1 MRRRALLAAQRAAP
15 LAALLPLLL
24 AGCLS
29 IPVATIWKL
38 RDFGPEQLFALDPTA
53 LRAALLVDP
62 RVTMQGGRIDI
73 DIEPP
78 DKAPK
83 RSYAILLQQPQR
95 DDPRLPRAPAG
106 RVWQVFAMSP
116 QSVAEFQKLKQE
128 FKAIP
133 KGTAVNVR
141 VGFDEGSV
149 PAALRREFP
158 VRLDLLLDPADG
170 YFTMIKD
177 TTIDLDQVGKS

>member
-1 MRRRALLAAQRAAP
+1 VRPRTLLA
-15 LAALLPLLL
+15 LLLPLLV

-29 IPVATIWKL
+29 IPVSTMWKL
-38 RDFGPEQLFALDPTA
+38 RNFGPEQLFALDPTE

-62 RVTMQGGRIDI
+62 RVTMKGGRIDI
-73 DIEPP
+73 VVQPP
-78 DKAPK
+78 DNAPK

-95 DDPRLPRAPAG
+95 ADPRLPPAPAG

-116 QSVAEFQKLKQE
+116 QSVAEFQKLKQD
-128 FKAIP
+128 FKTIP
-133 KGTAVNVR
+133 KGTTVTVS

-149 PAALRREFP
+149 PDALRREFP
-158 VRLDLLLDPADG
+158 VRLDLVLDPAEG

-177 TTIDLDQVGKS
+177 TTIDLDRPTKS

>member
-1 MRRRALLAAQRAAP
+1 MTRRALLAAAA
-15 LAALLPLLL
+15 AGLL

-29 IPVATIWKL
+29 IPVSTIWKL
-38 RDFGPEQLFALDPTA
+38 RNFGPEQLFALDPTE

-62 RVTMQGGRIDI
+62 RVTMKGGRIDI
-73 DIEPP
+73 AIEPP
-78 DKAPK
+78 GGAPK

-106 RVWQVFAMSP
+106 RTWQVFALSP
-116 QSVAEFQKLKQE
+116 ASVAEFAKLKQE

-133 KGTAVNVR
+133 KGTTVTVS
-141 VGFDEGSV
+141 VGFDEREV
-149 PAALRREFP
+149 PPELRRDFP

-177 TTIDLDQVGKS
+177 TTIDLDRDGKK

>member
-1 MRRRALLAAQRAAP
+1 MTRRALLAAAA
-15 LAALLPLLL
+15 AGLL

-29 IPVATIWKL
+29 IPVSTIWKL
-38 RDFGPEQLFALDPTA
+38 RNFGPEQLFALDPTE

-62 RVTMQGGRIDI
+62 RVTMKGGRIDI
-73 DIEPP
+73 AIEPP
-78 DKAPK
+78 GGAPK
-83 RSYAILLQQPQR
+83 RGYAILLQQPQR

-106 RVWQVFAMSP
+106 RTWQVFALSP
-116 QSVAEFQKLKQE
+116 ASVAEFAKLKQE

-133 KGTAVNVR
+133 KGTTVSVS
-141 VGFDEGSV
+141 VGFDEREV
-149 PAALRREFP
+149 PPELRRDFP

-177 TTIDLDQVGKS
+177 TTIDLDRDDKK